1 MAGADAGVRL
11 PPQGQDHDRA
21 TALKKRVKTGGRSG
35 CPACPHSLPE
45 AQPQPRCPQC
55 GSDRL
60 YKDGLRYL
68 SDGSTVQRYLCRN
81 CGYRFSWPTT
91 QRQKTLKDKHL
102 KRKAAIDLHECSSR
116 ALALLEQSVEG
127 AMSNIEQKSGS
138 GQAGATEII
147 QTSQA
152 DVKGKIVEFLW
163 NAEKQGLTYET
174 IRGYRSCL
182 KALMDRGANLLDPES
197 VKEVL
202 AKEKQWSPNRRR
214 NVINAY
220 TKFLRFL
227 GLSWDK
233 PKCHVPKKL
242 PAFIPLESEIDALI
256 AGSNK
261 RLACFL
267 QTLKETGMRAGEAFR
282 LKWTDIDFE
291 RRLIILNTPEK
302 GSNPRIWR
310 VSSKLIEMLKALPRN
325 SERIFPNKT
334 LASLKDTY
342 ARTRKRLAHKLQNPR
357 LLRIGFHTIRHW
369 KATMEYHKTKDIL
382 HVKNLLGHK
391 KIENTEIY
399 ITLERAIFGEDGNS
413 EFHVKVAKTPDEIK
427 ALLEVGFEYVCEKDG
442 LLFFRKRK

>member
-1 MAGADAGVRL
+1 
-11 PPQGQDHDRA
+11 
-21 TALKKRVKTGGRSG
+21 
-35 CPACPHSLPE
+35 
-45 AQPQPRCPQC
+45 
-55 GSDRL
+55 
-60 YKDGLRYL
+60 LRYL
-68 SDGSTVQRYLCRN
+68 SDGSTIQRWLCRN

-91 QRQKTLKDKHL
+91 HRQRTIKDKNL

-127 AMSNIEQKSGS
+127 AMSNIEEKSGS
-138 GQAGATEII
+138 GPAGATVKPNE
-147 QTSQA
+147 A

-163 NAEKQGLTYET
+163 NAEKQGLTFET

-202 AKEKQWSPNRRR
+202 AKEKRWSPNRRR

-227 GLSWDK
+227 GLSWEK

-242 PAFIPLESEIDALI
+242 PSFIPLESEIDALI

-261 RLACFL
+261 SLACFL
-267 QTLKETGMRAGEAFR
+267 QILKETAMRAGEAFR
-282 LKWTDIDFE
+282 LKWINVDFE
-291 RRLIILNTPEK
+291 RNLIILNEPEK

-310 VSSKLIEMLKALPRN
+310 VSSKLMEMIKALPRK
-325 SERIFPNKT
+325 SERLFPNKSLT
-334 LASLKDTY
+334 SLKNTF
-342 ARTRKRLAHKLQNPR
+342 ATTRKRLAHKLQNPR

-369 KATMEYHKTKDIL
+369 KATMEYHKTRDIL
-382 HVKNLLGHK
+382 YVKNLLGHK
-391 KIENTEIY
+391 KLENTEIY
-399 ITLERAIFGEDGNS
+399 INLERAIFGEAGES
-413 EFHVKVAKTPDEIK
+413 EYHVKVASKPEEIK
-427 ALLEVGFEYVCEKDG
+427 SLLEVGFEYVCEKDG